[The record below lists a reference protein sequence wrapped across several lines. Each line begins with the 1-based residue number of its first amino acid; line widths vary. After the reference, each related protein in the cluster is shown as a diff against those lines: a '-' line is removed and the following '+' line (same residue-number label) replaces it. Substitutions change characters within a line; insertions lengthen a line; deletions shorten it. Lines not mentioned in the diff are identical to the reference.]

1 MFVFVGM
8 LLFYYYYCSINP
20 IYADLKCTVKID
32 ELLLVYCGGMED
44 LLRILSLIVGFFFF
58 LENVIEVVVLLF

>member
-1 MFVFVGM
+1 MC
-8 LLFYYYYCSINP
+8 LFLQECWFFFFYSINP
-20 IYADLKCTVKID
+20 IYTDLKCTVKID

-44 LLRILSLIVGFFFF
+44 LLRILSLIVGFF